1 MTDTLPAVSAKPSEI
16 VDYQAEGLFEDVEP
30 SALDARKRLL
40 DCLLDEE
47 RVPLDEI
54 KLAAKEKRLML
65 LPVERA
71 LGGEPTYYAK
81 QVAELADIDL
91 DLFIDLRRALGLA
104 QPALEQKAYSEY
116 DVKVMRSVRA
126 NLEMGI
132 SLEGIREIN
141 RVLGAGLSQLAATIE
156 RQILTTFLR
165 PDDDE
170 YDIAVRYAEIARMTS
185 PEFGFVLQHLL
196 NLHLREASRAD
207 VLGNPAMIDLLS
219 DTREIAVCFADLVG
233 FTSLGEQVRA
243 DELGHIAERLN
254 EITLSVVEPPV
265 RLVKTIGD
273 AVMLVSPDSDSL
285 IDTALNL
292 IAAVDS
298 EPEGFPQLSAGLAV
312 GEAIMRGGDVYGPPV
327 NYASRLCDVARPGAV
342 VTTGVLH
349 ERYERAYDWT
359 EVGKRRFKGIEQP
372 IEIFRVRERGGR
384 EREKSKAKALEQAER
399 ELRRAERD
407 AEKAA
412 KEADKSSEKSA
423 KERERIAKNLEKELQ
438 KQVTQREKAEAKA
451 RDKAAKEAAAKEA
464 AVKEK
469 EAAKKEAAKEK
480 EAAKKK
486 AAKKETDGVVAK
498 PLAAAKQLAAAIEP
512 EAIID
517 LSAKTAEQLKKL
529 PVKPGDTKVVKKLS
543 ERKAAKKS
551 EKAADAKSAQKV
563 DEAKPARKSI
573 PKSAPKSTP
582 KSTQK
587 SDKKPAK
594 KPAARK
600 PAARKPT
607 VGKGDA

>member
-1 MTDTLPAVSAKPSEI
+1 MNAKPSQTI
-16 VDYQAEGLFEDVEP
+16 DYQAEGLFDGVET

-40 DCLLDEE
+40 DYLLDEE
-47 RVPLDEI
+47 GVPLDEV

-71 LGGEPTYYAK
+71 LGGEPLYDAK

-91 DLFIDLRRALGLA
+91 ELFLDLRRALGLA

-126 NLEMGI
+126 NMAMGI

-141 RVLGAGLSQLAATIE
+141 RVLGAGLSQLAATVE
-156 RQILTTFLR
+156 RQILTTFLS

-185 PEFGFVLQHLL
+185 PEFGFVLQHLM

-207 VLGNPAMIDLLS
+207 VLGNIETIDLLS

-254 EITLSVVEPPV
+254 AITLEIVEPPV

-285 IDTALNL
+285 IDTALTL
-292 IAAVDS
+292 IAAVEN
-298 EPEGFPQLSAGLAV
+298 EPEGFPMLSAGVAV

-327 NYASRLCDVARPGAV
+327 NYASRLCDVARPGSV
-342 VTTGVLH
+342 VTTGELH
-349 ERYERAYDWT
+349 ERYEEAYDWT

-384 EREKSKAKALEQAER
+384 EREKAKAKALEQAER
-399 ELRRAERD
+399 ERKRAERE

-412 KEADKSSEKSA
+412 KEAEKSSEKAA
-423 KERERIAKNLEKELQ
+423 KEADRIAKNLEKELQ
-438 KQVTQREKAEAKA
+438 KQVEAREKAEAREQAEKA
-451 RDKAAKEAAAKEA
+451 AQAEKAEKAAQAAKEADGQKKPKPAKAPKAPKSPKTQKLEA
-464 AVKEK
+464 ATIKEL
-469 EAAKKEAAKEK
+469 
-480 EAAKKK
+480 
-486 AAKKETDGVVAK
+486 
-498 PLAAAKQLAAAIEP
+498 P
-512 EAIID
+512 
-517 LSAKTAEQLKKL
+517 AKTAEQLKGTAEQIKGTAGQIKETAEQLKDLTDKL
-529 PVKPGDTKVVKKLS
+529 PKKPTETKVLKKLT
-543 ERKAAKKS
+543 ERKAASK
-551 EKAADAKSAQKV
+551 
-563 DEAKPARKSI
+563 EAKPKKPTAKQ
-573 PKSAPKSTP
+573 PAAKQPAAKKSAPK
-582 KSTQK
+582 KSTSAK
-587 SDKKPAK
+587 PTASAPKPATKKPTAK
-594 KPAARK
+594 KLPLVSK
-600 PAARKPT
+600 KSS
-607 VGKGDA
+607 KDD